1 MKPKSKSM
9 LEKLYASKTEKDLKF
24 ILNIYYA
31 LLINSIVLP
40 ILFNTI
46 SYYLNGRIYLT
57 YSMTFILI
65 TLWSLFNINYLKNRF
80 KNKENKMP

>member
-1 MKPKSKSM
+1 M
-9 LEKLYASKTEKDLKF
+9 LEKLYANKTEKDLKS
-24 ILNIYYA
+24 IMNIYYA

>member
-1 MKPKSKSM
+1 M
-9 LEKLYASKTEKDLKF
+9 LEKLYANKTEKDLKS
-24 ILNIYYA
+24 IMNIYYA

-46 SYYLNGRIYLT
+46 SYYLNGRIYLI

>member
-1 MKPKSKSM
+1 M

>member
-1 MKPKSKSM
+1 M
-9 LEKLYASKTEKDLKF
+9 LEKLYASKTEKDLKS

>member
-1 MKPKSKSM
+1 M

-24 ILNIYYA
+24 LLNIYYA

>member
-1 MKPKSKSM
+1 M
-9 LEKLYASKTEKDLKF
+9 LEKLYASKTEKDLKS

-46 SYYLNGRIYLT
+46 SYYLNGKTHLT

-80 KNKENKMP
+80 KNKENKKP

>member
-1 MKPKSKSM
+1 M
-9 LEKLYASKTEKDLKF
+9 LEKLYTGKTEKDLKS

-65 TLWSLFNINYLKNRF
+65 TLWSLFNINYLKNRV
-80 KNKENKMP
+80 KNKENKKL